1 MNNKRKQLI
10 VKIVAH
16 LVLLL
21 GAITMLVP
29 FIWML
34 SSSVKSLGEV
44 FVFPPT
50 LFGEKI
56 VWENYTKISSR
67 FDYLAY
73 FLNSVKVSAWV
84 VIFQVFT
91 SATAGYVFA
100 KLNFKGR
107 DRIFTLYLATMMIPF
122 HVTVITNF
130 LQMSMYG
137 LVNTLWSLMLPASVS
152 AFGTFLMRQFF
163 VTVPNELIEAAKAAA
178 ELGYPVLVRPSY
190 VLGGQGMEIAY
201 DEKHIREYM
210 SIINMNVQEHPILV
224 DKYLLGRE
232 IEVDA
237 ICDGENVL
245 IPGIMEHV
253 ERAGIHSGDSISVYP
268 PQHLAPRIQRM
279 VTDYTINIARSLHV
293 RGLVNIQF
301 IEYAGDLYII
311 EVNPRSSRTV
321 PYISKVTGIPIV
333 ELGVRASL
341 GEKVPEMGFGTGLYP
356 PAPTVAVKMPVFSFE
371 KLPEVEVSLG
381 PEMKSTGEALGL
393 AETAEEAYLKGFAST
408 KMAIPKPEE
417 GGVLF
422 SIADHDKREALE
434 LAETFAALGFEIYAT
449 TGTAHRLNHHYVGAQ
464 PVPRPGEDT
473 DKLAKL
479 FDSGKI
485 RLIIA
490 TPTHGRD
497 PMRAGFRLR
506 RMAVEYGIACVTSI
520 DTAKLLMKCV
530 KLGKKAEDVPPLGLH
545 DLIL

>member
-107 DRIFTLYLATMMIPF
+107 DRIYTLYLATMMIPF

-163 VTVPNELIEAAKAAA
+163 VTVPNELIEAAKIDGCNPFKTFLQICFPMAK
-178 ELGYPVLVRPSY
+178 PT
-190 VLGGQGMEIAY
+190 IATL
-201 DEKHIREYM
+201 
-210 SIINMNVQEHPILV
+210 SIFCFMNVWNDYFTPLIYIN
-224 DKYLLGRE
+224 DSRKY
-232 IEVDA
+232 
-237 ICDGENVL
+237 
-245 IPGIMEHV
+245 
-253 ERAGIHSGDSISVYP
+253 
-268 PQHLAPRIQRM
+268 
-279 VTDYTINIARSLHV
+279 T
-293 RGLVNIQF
+293 
-301 IEYAGDLYII
+301 
-311 EVNPRSSRTV
+311 
-321 PYISKVTGIPIV
+321 
-333 ELGVRASL
+333 
-341 GEKVPEMGFGTGLYP
+341 
-356 PAPTVAVKMPVFSFE
+356 
-371 KLPEVEVSLG
+371 LP
-381 PEMKSTGEALGL
+381 LGL
-393 AETAEEAYLKGFAST
+393 ASMKGMYSADWPVLMASSVISVLPVLIAFLFAQDAFV
-408 KMAIPKPEE
+408 K
-417 GGVLF
+417 GVMM
-422 SIADHDKREALE
+422 
-434 LAETFAALGFEIYAT
+434 
-449 TGTAHRLNHHYVGAQ
+449 TG
-464 PVPRPGEDT
+464 
-473 DKLAKL
+473 
-479 FDSGKI
+479 
-485 RLIIA
+485 
-490 TPTHGRD
+490 
-497 PMRAGFRLR
+497 
-506 RMAVEYGIACVTSI
+506 
-520 DTAKLLMKCV
+520 MK
-530 KLGKKAEDVPPLGLH
+530 E
-545 DLIL
+545 

>member
-107 DRIFTLYLATMMIPF
+107 DRVFTLYLATMMIPF

-163 VTVPNELIEAAKAAA
+163 VTVPNELIEAAKIDGCNPFKTFLQICFPMAK
-178 ELGYPVLVRPSY
+178 PT
-190 VLGGQGMEIAY
+190 IATL
-201 DEKHIREYM
+201 
-210 SIINMNVQEHPILV
+210 SIFCFMNVWNDYFTPLIYIN
-224 DKYLLGRE
+224 DSRKY
-232 IEVDA
+232 
-237 ICDGENVL
+237 
-245 IPGIMEHV
+245 
-253 ERAGIHSGDSISVYP
+253 
-268 PQHLAPRIQRM
+268 
-279 VTDYTINIARSLHV
+279 T
-293 RGLVNIQF
+293 
-301 IEYAGDLYII
+301 
-311 EVNPRSSRTV
+311 
-321 PYISKVTGIPIV
+321 
-333 ELGVRASL
+333 
-341 GEKVPEMGFGTGLYP
+341 
-356 PAPTVAVKMPVFSFE
+356 
-371 KLPEVEVSLG
+371 LP
-381 PEMKSTGEALGL
+381 LGL
-393 AETAEEAYLKGFAST
+393 ASMKGMYSTDWPVLMASSVISVLPVLIAFLFAQDAFV
-408 KMAIPKPEE
+408 K
-417 GGVLF
+417 GVMM
-422 SIADHDKREALE
+422 
-434 LAETFAALGFEIYAT
+434 
-449 TGTAHRLNHHYVGAQ
+449 TG
-464 PVPRPGEDT
+464 
-473 DKLAKL
+473 
-479 FDSGKI
+479 
-485 RLIIA
+485 
-490 TPTHGRD
+490 
-497 PMRAGFRLR
+497 
-506 RMAVEYGIACVTSI
+506 
-520 DTAKLLMKCV
+520 MK
-530 KLGKKAEDVPPLGLH
+530 E
-545 DLIL
+545 

>member
-107 DRIFTLYLATMMIPF
+107 DRIFTLYLETMMIPF

-163 VTVPNELIEAAKAAA
+163 VTVPNELIEAAKIDGCNPFKTFLQICFPMAK
-178 ELGYPVLVRPSY
+178 PT
-190 VLGGQGMEIAY
+190 IATL
-201 DEKHIREYM
+201 
-210 SIINMNVQEHPILV
+210 SIFCFMNVWNDYFTPLIYIN
-224 DKYLLGRE
+224 DSRKY
-232 IEVDA
+232 
-237 ICDGENVL
+237 
-245 IPGIMEHV
+245 
-253 ERAGIHSGDSISVYP
+253 
-268 PQHLAPRIQRM
+268 
-279 VTDYTINIARSLHV
+279 T
-293 RGLVNIQF
+293 
-301 IEYAGDLYII
+301 
-311 EVNPRSSRTV
+311 
-321 PYISKVTGIPIV
+321 
-333 ELGVRASL
+333 
-341 GEKVPEMGFGTGLYP
+341 
-356 PAPTVAVKMPVFSFE
+356 
-371 KLPEVEVSLG
+371 LP
-381 PEMKSTGEALGL
+381 LGL
-393 AETAEEAYLKGFAST
+393 ASMKGMYSTDWPVLMASSVISVLPVLIAFLFAQDAFV
-408 KMAIPKPEE
+408 K
-417 GGVLF
+417 GVMM
-422 SIADHDKREALE
+422 
-434 LAETFAALGFEIYAT
+434 
-449 TGTAHRLNHHYVGAQ
+449 TG
-464 PVPRPGEDT
+464 
-473 DKLAKL
+473 
-479 FDSGKI
+479 
-485 RLIIA
+485 
-490 TPTHGRD
+490 
-497 PMRAGFRLR
+497 
-506 RMAVEYGIACVTSI
+506 
-520 DTAKLLMKCV
+520 MK
-530 KLGKKAEDVPPLGLH
+530 E
-545 DLIL
+545 

>member
-163 VTVPNELIEAAKAAA
+163 VTVPNELIEAAKIDGCNPFKTFLQICFPMAK
-178 ELGYPVLVRPSY
+178 PT
-190 VLGGQGMEIAY
+190 IATL
-201 DEKHIREYM
+201 
-210 SIINMNVQEHPILV
+210 SIFCFMNVWNDYFTPLIYINESR
-224 DKYLLGRE
+224 KY
-232 IEVDA
+232 
-237 ICDGENVL
+237 
-245 IPGIMEHV
+245 
-253 ERAGIHSGDSISVYP
+253 
-268 PQHLAPRIQRM
+268 
-279 VTDYTINIARSLHV
+279 T
-293 RGLVNIQF
+293 
-301 IEYAGDLYII
+301 
-311 EVNPRSSRTV
+311 
-321 PYISKVTGIPIV
+321 
-333 ELGVRASL
+333 
-341 GEKVPEMGFGTGLYP
+341 
-356 PAPTVAVKMPVFSFE
+356 
-371 KLPEVEVSLG
+371 LP
-381 PEMKSTGEALGL
+381 LGL
-393 AETAEEAYLKGFAST
+393 ASMKGMYSTDWPVLMASSVISVLPVLIAFLFAQDAFV
-408 KMAIPKPEE
+408 K
-417 GGVLF
+417 GVMM
-422 SIADHDKREALE
+422 
-434 LAETFAALGFEIYAT
+434 
-449 TGTAHRLNHHYVGAQ
+449 TG
-464 PVPRPGEDT
+464 
-473 DKLAKL
+473 
-479 FDSGKI
+479 
-485 RLIIA
+485 
-490 TPTHGRD
+490 
-497 PMRAGFRLR
+497 
-506 RMAVEYGIACVTSI
+506 
-520 DTAKLLMKCV
+520 MK
-530 KLGKKAEDVPPLGLH
+530 E
-545 DLIL
+545 

>member
-130 LQMSMYG
+130 LQMSIYG

-163 VTVPNELIEAAKAAA
+163 VTVPNELIEAAKIDGCNPFKTFLQICFPMAK
-178 ELGYPVLVRPSY
+178 PT
-190 VLGGQGMEIAY
+190 IATL
-201 DEKHIREYM
+201 
-210 SIINMNVQEHPILV
+210 SIFCFMNVWNDYFTPLIYV
-224 DKYLLGRE
+224 NDSRKY
-232 IEVDA
+232 
-237 ICDGENVL
+237 
-245 IPGIMEHV
+245 
-253 ERAGIHSGDSISVYP
+253 
-268 PQHLAPRIQRM
+268 
-279 VTDYTINIARSLHV
+279 T
-293 RGLVNIQF
+293 
-301 IEYAGDLYII
+301 
-311 EVNPRSSRTV
+311 
-321 PYISKVTGIPIV
+321 
-333 ELGVRASL
+333 
-341 GEKVPEMGFGTGLYP
+341 
-356 PAPTVAVKMPVFSFE
+356 
-371 KLPEVEVSLG
+371 LP
-381 PEMKSTGEALGL
+381 LGL
-393 AETAEEAYLKGFAST
+393 ASMKG
-408 KMAIPKPEE
+408 M
-417 GGVLF
+417 
-422 SIADHDKREALE
+422 
-434 LAETFAALGFEIYAT
+434 YAT
-449 TGTAHRLNHHYVGAQ
+449 DWPVLMASSVISVLPVLIAFLFAQDAFVKGVMMTG
-464 PVPRPGEDT
+464 
-473 DKLAKL
+473 
-479 FDSGKI
+479 
-485 RLIIA
+485 
-490 TPTHGRD
+490 
-497 PMRAGFRLR
+497 
-506 RMAVEYGIACVTSI
+506 
-520 DTAKLLMKCV
+520 MK
-530 KLGKKAEDVPPLGLH
+530 E
-545 DLIL
+545 